1 MKKILLFALAAVLA
15 LPMFAGSNPKNWNFS
30 VNDEGDCAVLRTYTT
45 NKDAQEAIKAIKM
58 ALNKQSFESKDI
70 ISNENDELVYR
81 LKKNTQ
87 NRYNPFAGNFRESLT
102 FRFTAKW
109 VNGTVEVIA
118 SDMMLESNYLGY
130 GQHQEMENLSVKI
143 AQYEEAVD
151 KAANGKGKEKKEA
164 KETIEDI
171 NESLNLC
178 QEELDKV
185 LDAIKKAL

>member
-1 MKKILLFALAAVLA
+1 MKKLILFVLAAVMA
-15 LPMFAGSNPKNWNFS
+15 LPMFAGSNPKNWNFT
-30 VNDEGDCAVLRTYTT
+30 VNDEGDCAVIRTYAT

-70 ISNENDELVYR
+70 ISNENGELVYR

-87 NRYNPFAGNFRESLT
+87 NRYNPFAGNFRESLS

-164 KETIEDI
+164 KDIIEDI

-185 LDAIKKAL
+185 LDAIQKAL